1 MKSLIT
7 CLALAGVL
15 LIGTSVYA
23 FGPNGLVGS
32 MGSGIMGSG
41 IMGSG
46 IMGSGIMG
54 SGIMGSGI
62 MVPESGTGLESG
74 LNIPTGIQA
83 IDDGKFQGKRYQGTD
98 SYRTNSNNSCK

>member
-62 MVPESGTGLESG
+62 MGSGIMGSG
-74 LNIPTGIQA
+74 IMGSGIMSSGVNA
-83 IDDGKFQGKRYQGTD
+83 SGIWDRIKKWFEYPNR
-98 SYRTNSNNSCK
+98 NSGNR

>member
-32 MGSGIMGSG
+32 MGSGVMGSG
-41 IMGSG
+41 VTGSGVTGSGVNGSG
-46 IMGSGIMG
+46 IWNWVRKWFGYPNRNSGD
-54 SGIMGSGI
+54 
-62 MVPESGTGLESG
+62 TG
-74 LNIPTGIQA
+74 NA
-83 IDDGKFQGKRYQGTD
+83 DDGKLQGKRYQGTD

>member
-46 IMGSGIMG
+46 VNGSGIWNRIRKWFEYPNRN
-54 SGIMGSGI
+54 SG
-62 MVPESGTGLESG
+62 
-74 LNIPTGIQA
+74 N
-83 IDDGKFQGKRYQGTD
+83 R
-98 SYRTNSNNSCK
+98 

>member
-54 SGIMGSGI
+54 SGIMGSG
-62 MVPESGTGLESG
+62 VNGSGIWNRIRKWFEYPNRNSG
-74 LNIPTGIQA
+74 N
-83 IDDGKFQGKRYQGTD
+83 R
-98 SYRTNSNNSCK
+98 